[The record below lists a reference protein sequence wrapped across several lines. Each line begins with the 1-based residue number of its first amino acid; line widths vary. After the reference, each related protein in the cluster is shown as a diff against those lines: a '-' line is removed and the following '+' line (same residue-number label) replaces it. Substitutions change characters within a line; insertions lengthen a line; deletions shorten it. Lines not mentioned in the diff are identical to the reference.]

1 VTPISVL
8 FLFVIVLAFGVA
20 LKRMS
25 PAQRKR
31 PLIIGLITLLVAG
44 LLFLAATQRLYL
56 LGVMLAALLPWAR
69 RLLPLLIRFIPSL
82 LSRRS
87 SGKST
92 GATGQTSR
100 VQSALLD
107 MELEHDSGVMHGT
120 VLAGPFEGKT
130 LADLEENDFITLL
143 DYCRQND
150 ADSARLLETYL
161 DKRFGDRWRQD
172 DPGTRQDDAQ
182 QPSGNDSGAMTDAEA
197 HEILGLEPGA
207 DRDAI
212 IQAHRR
218 LMQKAHPDRGGS
230 DWLAARINAARSH
243 LLDE

>member
-1 VTPISVL
+1 MTPISLL
-8 FLFVIVLAFGVA
+8 FLFAVALTFGLA

-31 PLIIGLITLLVAG
+31 PLIVGLITLLVGG
-44 LLFLAATQRLYL
+44 LLFLAATHRLYL
-56 LGVMLAALLPWAR
+56 LGVLLAALLPWAR
-69 RLLPLLIRFIPSL
+69 RLLPLLIRFLPSL
-82 LSRRS
+82 LSRGR
-87 SGKST
+87 SGKAS
-92 GATGQTSR
+92 GATGHTSR

-120 VLAGPFEGKT
+120 VLAGPYEGKT
-130 LADLEENDFITLL
+130 LADLEEQEFLDLL
-143 DYCRQND
+143 DYCRQRD
-150 ADSARLLETYL
+150 SDSARLLETYL
-161 DKRFGDRWRQD
+161 DKRFGDRWRKDDHDTQQD
-172 DPGTRQDDAQ
+172 NQHKDSPQ
-182 QPSGNDSGAMTDAEA
+182 NSGAMTDADA
-197 HEILGLEPGA
+197 YDILGLEPGA

-243 LLDE
+243 LLED

>member
-1 VTPISVL
+1 MTPISIL
-8 FLFVIVLAFGVA
+8 FLFVIVLVFGIA

-31 PLIIGLITLLVAG
+31 PLIVGLITLLIAG
-44 LLFLAATQRLYL
+44 LLFLAATHRLYL
-56 LGVMLAALLPWAR
+56 LGVLLAALLPWAR
-69 RLLPLLIRFIPSL
+69 RLLPLLIRFLPSI
-82 LSRRS
+82 LSRRQ
-87 SGKST
+87 SGKTT

-130 LADLEENDFITLL
+130 LADLEEKEFIDLL
-143 DYCRQND
+143 AYCRQND

-172 DPGTRQDDAQ
+172 DPGARQDDAQ
-182 QPSGNDSGAMTDAEA
+182 PPPQTDSGAMTDADA
-197 HEILGLEPGA
+197 YNILGLEPGA

-243 LLDE
+243 LLGD

>member
-1 VTPISVL
+1 MTPISIL
-8 FLFVIVLAFGVA
+8 FLFVIVLVFGIA

-31 PLIIGLITLLVAG
+31 PLIVGLITLLIAG

-56 LGVMLAALLPWAR
+56 LGVLVAALLPWAR
-69 RLLPLLIRFIPSL
+69 RLLPLLIRFLPSI
-82 LSRRS
+82 LSRRQP
-87 SGKST
+87 GKST
-92 GATGQTSR
+92 GTKGQTSR

-120 VLAGPFEGKT
+120 VLGGPFEGKT
-130 LADLEENDFITLL
+130 LADLEEKEFIDLL
-143 DYCRQND
+143 AYCRQND

-172 DPGTRQDDAQ
+172 DPGARQDDAQ
-182 QPSGNDSGAMTDAEA
+182 PPPQTDSGAMTDADA
-197 HEILGLEPGA
+197 YNILGLEPGA

-243 LLDE
+243 LLGD

>member
-1 VTPISVL
+1 MTPISIL
-8 FLFVIVLAFGVA
+8 FLFVIVLIFGIA

-31 PLIIGLITLLVAG
+31 PLIIGLITVLIAG

-56 LGVMLAALLPWAR
+56 LGVLLAALLPWAR
-69 RLLPLLIRFIPSL
+69 RLLPLLIRFLPSL
-82 LSRRS
+82 LSRQR
-87 SGKST
+87 SGKAGGSA
-92 GATGQTSR
+92 GKTSR

-120 VLAGPFEGKT
+120 VLAGPHEGKD
-130 LADLEENDFITLL
+130 LADLGETEFLDLL
-143 DYCRQND
+143 DYCRQHD

-172 DPGTRQDDAQ
+172 DPGARQDDAQ
-182 QPSGNDSGAMTDAEA
+182 PPPQNDSGAMTDADA
-197 HEILGLEPGA
+197 YDILGLEPGA

-243 LLDE
+243 LLGD

>member
-1 VTPISVL
+1 MTPISIL
-8 FLFVIVLAFGVA
+8 FLFVIVLVLGVA

-31 PLIIGLITLLVAG
+31 PLIIGLITLLVGG

-56 LGVMLAALLPWAR
+56 LGVLLAALLPWAR

-82 LSRRS
+82 LSRRQ
-87 SGKST
+87 SGKAS
-92 GATGQTSR
+92 GANGQTSR

-107 MELEHDSGVMHGT
+107 MELEHDSGIMHGT
-120 VLAGPFEGKT
+120 VLAGPFEGKA
-130 LADLEENDFITLL
+130 LADLEENEFLNLL
-143 DYCRQND
+143 NYCRQND

-172 DPGTRQDDAQ
+172 DPGARLDDAQ
-182 QPSGNDSGAMTDAEA
+182 QPHGNDSGAMTDADA
-197 HEILGLEPGA
+197 YNILGLEPGA

-230 DWLAARINAARSH
+230 DWLAARINAARSQ

>member
-1 VTPISVL
+1 MTPISIL
-8 FLFVIVLAFGVA
+8 FLFVIVLVFGIA

-31 PLIIGLITLLVAG
+31 PIIIGLITLLVAG

-56 LGVMLAALLPWAR
+56 LGVLLAALLPWAR
-69 RLLPLLIRFIPSL
+69 RLLPLLIRFLPSI
-82 LSRRS
+82 LSRRQ
-87 SGKST
+87 SGKAT
-92 GATGQTSR
+92 GAKGQTSR

-120 VLAGPFEGKT
+120 VLAGPYEGKT
-130 LADLEENDFITLL
+130 LADLEEKEFIDLL
-143 DYCRQND
+143 AYCRQTD

-172 DPGTRQDDAQ
+172 DPGARQDDTEQAH
-182 QPSGNDSGAMTDAEA
+182 SNDTGAMTDADA
-197 HEILGLEPGA
+197 YNILGLEPGA

-230 DWLAARINAARSH
+230 DWLAARINAARSQ